1 MTRIRFQAACLAW
14 LALAGFCGAQ
24 TQARGT
30 PEGSPLGH
38 VLELA
43 RSHRY
48 AEAETAMRGLH
59 PPQDP
64 RQRITFFRLRA
75 SIESGLGHS
84 KAAAAD
90 MELAANLAPDD
101 AQLQAAAALS
111 RLEMQL
117 ETQADPTVTLKV
129 LRGVQLPVEKMLE
142 VRLRTAEVLSRAHRY
157 SEAAE
162 DFADASRMAPNRVDI
177 FFNLALAR
185 YYNGQWDGALESAER
200 AKTFRGQ
207 RGH

>member
-1 MTRIRFQAACLAW
+1 
-14 LALAGFCGAQ
+14 
-24 TQARGT
+24 
-30 PEGSPLGH
+30 
-38 VLELA
+38 
-43 RSHRY
+43 
-48 AEAETAMRGLH
+48 
-59 PPQDP
+59 
-64 RQRITFFRLRA
+64 
-75 SIESGLGHS
+75 
-84 KAAAAD
+84 